1 MQTLVIESYERE
13 TRKSVATYSFIHN
26 QKEGETQGLKPP
38 LNGFSGL
45 ATNVNKSWNEEH
57 IKVQFLLPELL
68 L

>member
-26 QKEGETQGLKPP
+26 QKGETQGLKPP